1 MHEMKLSL
9 FKGFR
14 STQPQDVM
22 LQEVVRLIREDES
35 LRQLTEKHR
44 YYRSVGLT
52 KDASQQ
58 KYRTYCV
65 SVATRFEGGRRAQF
79 ATERTGLGLVDID
92 KIPPEQLETVVQKV
106 CSDEHTL
113 LEYITIS
120 GQGVRIFFR

>member
-14 STQPQDVM
+14 STQPRDVL

-44 YYRSVGLT
+44 YYRSVGLP

-58 KYRTYCV
+58 KYRT
-65 SVATRFEGGRRAQF
+65 
-79 ATERTGLGLVDID
+79 
-92 KIPPEQLETVVQKV
+92 
-106 CSDEHTL
+106 
-113 LEYITIS
+113 
-120 GQGVRIFFR
+120 